1 MDAVPTFG
9 LFSETSKSPSLVDI
23 PQSSF
28 LNDEKHSAMVVSR
41 RRIFC
46 LLLNCLMV
54 LLSSPAIVSSAE
66 APAKSSQP
74 TSIVYEDEIQPIFQM
89 HCVKCHS
96 KKKRKAEFDLTTT
109 ANLLKGG
116 ESGPGLVAGK
126 PHESLLFEYLH
137 DGQMPPEGS
146 KPLSKDELE
155 KVRLWILAGL
165 KFRKNPQVLA
175 TTALTQH
182 DIQPI
187 LYRRCVMCHGPEFQ
201 EGGLDVRTKAS
212 MLTGGKAGASVRT
225 GNPDESLLIKY
236 IVEKTCPPKAEISR
250 AGIEPT
256 TTEELATLKKWIRQ
270 GLPVEKVEPKN
281 FSNDQDPLVSKSDR
295 QFWSFQPP
303 QQTTPP
309 KVAQTEL
316 VKNPIDAFLLRKLET
331 QKLSY
336 APEADRRTLIRRAT
350 FALTGLPPTS
360 REVRA
365 FLNDK
370 SENAYETLID
380 RLLKSPR
387 YAEKWGR
394 FWLDLAG
401 YADSEGKRSADLI
414 RKFAYRYRDYVIQS
428 FGEDKPYDVFLTEQ
442 LAGDEL
448 VDYGNPK
455 NAIPEVIEKLVATG
469 FLRMAPDGTSANP
482 VNRVSDRME
491 VISDELDV
499 LYRGVLG
506 LTINCARCHSHKYD
520 PIPQRDYYRAMAI
533 FKGAYDEYD
542 WMTPQ
547 PFSNQWKRAR
557 SRFLTLIPEQEQQ
570 EIERHNAPIEKQIA
584 EVKTKLKKKDLP
596 KKEKNSLNK
605 QLKKLT
611 ASLKSPTL
619 IRALW
624 DRGRPSPTY
633 IYRRGDETQP
643 TRLVQPGTLSVIADG
658 ISPYHIEPVKQT
670 NSKTGRRLAFAR
682 WLTQPDHPLTS
693 RVIVN
698 RIWHKHFGNGIVKS
712 LDNFGALGTPPS
724 HPELL
729 DWLAVDFVKQGWQF
743 KKLHRLIMT
752 SQAYRQSSAI
762 TEHHQKSDPENR
774 LISRMPLRRLEAEE
788 LRDSLIFTAG
798 ELDET
803 PFGIPVDVDVRPDG
817 LVTSKRT
824 DKGWRRSVYVRHRRK
839 EMPTFLE
846 VFDLPQMNPNCTTR
860 KNSTVVSQPLLL
872 VNNQLVYQLANQ
884 FAQQVR
890 ARAGNDL
897 QKQIVAAYQIAFQRD
912 PLPAEKE
919 IALASLQRLI
929 QNQFTAP
936 LVASKPGQPGTQKQI
951 SKSPHDGLSDYCH
964 VLLNSAEFL
973 YID

>member
-1 MDAVPTFG
+1 
-9 LFSETSKSPSLVDI
+9 
-23 PQSSF
+23 
-28 LNDEKHSAMVVSR
+28 MVVSR

-54 LLSSPAIVSSAE
+54 LISKPVFVSAAE
-66 APAKSSQP
+66 APAKPSQKKSSQ
-74 TSIVYEDEIQPIFQM
+74 SSNILYEDEILPIFQT
-89 HCVKCHS
+89 HCVKCHNE
-96 KKKRKAEFDLTTT
+96 KKRKAELDLTTT

-126 PHESLLFEYLH
+126 PDESLLFEYLH

-146 KPLSKDELE
+146 KPLSKQELE
-155 KVRLWILAGL
+155 KVRRWILTGL
-165 KFRKNPQVLA
+165 KFKKEPQEISA
-175 TTALTQH
+175 TALSQH
-182 DIQPI
+182 DVLPI
-187 LYRRCVMCHGPEFQ
+187 LYRRCVMCHGPEYQ

-212 MLTGGKAGASVRT
+212 MLTGGKT
-225 GNPDESLLIKY
+225 GTSIKTRQPDESLLIKY

-250 AGIEPT
+250 AGIEPMT
-256 TTEELATLKKWIRQ
+256 AEELATLKKWIRQ
-270 GLPVEKVEPKN
+270 GLPIDVEVEN

-295 QFWSFQPP
+295 LFWSFQPP
-303 QQTTPP
+303 QQAVPP
-309 KVAQTEL
+309 KVTHREL
-316 VKNPIDAFLLRKLET
+316 VKNPIDAFLLRKLEA

-336 APEADRRTLIRRAT
+336 APEADRRTLIRRAS
-350 FALTGLPPTS
+350 FALTGLPPTPE
-360 REVRA
+360 EVRA
-365 FLNDK
+365 FLDDN
-370 SENAYETLID
+370 SEHAYETVID
-380 RLLKSPR
+380 RLLESPR

-414 RKFAYRYRDYVIQS
+414 RKYAYRYRDYVIQS
-428 FGEDKPYDVFLTEQ
+428 FGEDKPYDQFLTEQ

-448 VDYGNPK
+448 VDYGKPD
-455 NAIPEVIEKLVATG
+455 NALPEVIEKLVATG

-520 PIPQRDYYRAMAI
+520 PIPQRDYYRSVAI

-547 PFSNQWKRAR
+547 SFSNQWKRAR
-557 SRFLTLIPEQEQQ
+557 PRFLTLIPKEEQQ
-570 EIERHNAPIEKQIA
+570 EIEQQNAPIEKKIA
-584 EVKTKLKKKDLP
+584 EVKSKLKKKNLP
-596 KKEKNSLNK
+596 NKEKKALDK
-605 QLKKLT
+605 KLKSLT
-611 ASLKSPTL
+611 ASLKTPTL

-729 DWLAVDFVKQGWQF
+729 DWLAVNFVKQGWQF

-752 SQAYRQSSAI
+752 SQAYRQSSSI
-762 TEHHQKSDPENR
+762 TPLHQTSDPENQ
-774 LISRMPLRRLEAEE
+774 LLSRMPLRRLEAEE

-803 PFGIPVDVDVRPDG
+803 PFGTPDAVDVRPDG

-824 DKGWRRSVYVRHRRK
+824 EKGWRRSVYVRHRRK

-860 KNSTVVSQPLLL
+860 KISTVVSQPLLL
-872 VNNQLVYQLANQ
+872 VNNQMVYQLADL
-884 FAQQVR
+884 FAKQVR
-890 ARAGNDL
+890 SRAGN
-897 QKQIVAAYQIAFQRD
+897 QPAKQIVAAYQLAFQRD
-912 PLPAEKE
+912 PLPEEKE
-919 IALASLQRLI
+919 IALASLQRL
-929 QNQFTAP
+929 NQSQSLSP
-936 LVASKPGQPGTQKQI
+936 LMARKPIAAGTQKLKAKTA
-951 SKSPHDGLSDYCH
+951 SDGLSDYCH

>member
-1 MDAVPTFG
+1 M
-9 LFSETSKSPSLVDI
+9 TSKSPSLIGI
-23 PQSSF
+23 PQFSF
-28 LNDEKHSAMVVSR
+28 LHDEKHSAMVVSR

-54 LLSSPAIVSSAE
+54 LLIRPVLVSAAEPAEKTSPESG
-66 APAKSSQP
+66 
-74 TSIVYEDEIQPIFQM
+74 IVYEDEIQPIFKT

-96 KKKRKAEFDLTTT
+96 KKNRKAEFDLTTN

-126 PHESLLFEYLH
+126 PDESLLFEYLH

-146 KPLSKDELE
+146 KPLSKQELE
-155 KVRLWILAGL
+155 KVRQWILTGL
-165 KFRKNPQVLA
+165 KFKKSPQVVTSA
-175 TTALTQH
+175 ALSQH
-182 DIQPI
+182 DILPI
-187 LYRRCVMCHGPEFQ
+187 LYRRCVMCHGPEYQ

-212 MLTGGKAGASVRT
+212 MLTGGKAGASIIA
-225 GNPDESLLIKY
+225 GKPDESLLIKY

-256 TTEELATLKKWIRQ
+256 TAEELATLKDWIQ
-270 GLPVEKVEPKN
+270 QKLPVEKVEEET
-281 FSNDQDPLVSKSDR
+281 FRLDQDPLVSKADR

-303 QQTTPP
+303 QQTAPP
-309 KVAQTEL
+309 KVAHAAL
-316 VKNPIDAFLLRKLET
+316 VKNPIDAFLLRKLEA
-331 QKLSY
+331 QNLSY
-336 APEADRRTLIRRAT
+336 APQADRRTLIRRAT

-360 REVRA
+360 EEVRA
-365 FLNDK
+365 FLDDN
-370 SENAYETLID
+370 SEHAYETLID
-380 RLLKSPR
+380 RLLESPR

-401 YADSEGKRSADLI
+401 YADSEGKRSADLV
-414 RKFAYRYRDYVIQS
+414 RKYAYRYRDYVIQS

-557 SRFLTLIPEQEQQ
+557 SRFLTLVPEKEQQ
-570 EIERHNAPIEKQIA
+570 EIERYNAPIEKQIA
-584 EVKTKLKKKDLP
+584 EVKTKRKKKTLSN
-596 KKEKNSLNK
+596 KEKKTLDK
-605 QLKKLT
+605 KLKSLT

-658 ISPYHIEPVKQT
+658 ISPYHIEPVQQT

-712 LDNFGALGTPPS
+712 LDNFGALGTRPS

-752 SQAYRQSSAI
+752 SYAYRQSSVV
-762 TEHHQKSDPENR
+762 TEQHQKADPENQ

-788 LRDSLIFTAG
+788 VRDSLIFTAG

-803 PFGIPVDVDVRPDG
+803 PFGTPVAVNVRPDG

-872 VNNQLVYQLANQ
+872 VNNQLVYQLAEL
-884 FAQQVR
+884 FAKQVR
-890 ARAGNDL
+890 ARAGNNP
-897 QKQIVAAYQIAFQRD
+897 QKQIVAAYQLAFQRD
-912 PLPAEKE
+912 PLPAEKD
-919 IALASLQRLI
+919 IALASLHLLN
-929 QNQFTAP
+929 QNQSSTAP
-936 LVASKPGQPGTQKQI
+936 LVAAKPDSDNAQKQVG
-951 SKSPHDGLSDYCH
+951 KSAHDGLSDYCH